1 MPVHH
6 PMPNQRLP
14 CCEVS
19 PYINV
24 HHCMRSFFN
33 APKALQAAV
42 PLTLRQAPMTIDD
55 STPIFDFPRMPSGDA
70 HKITQQGPRSLL
82 SNVSKAARVAASNT
96 SSTPSPVSDEHS
108 RYFLAPISRAALF
121 PSLSVVKFMDFFRIS
136 SLAIGSSRRSFFSP
150 TRMIGTPGQRSLA
163 SSTH

>member
-1 MPVHH
+1 M
-6 PMPNQRLP
+6 
-14 CCEVS
+14 
-19 PYINV
+19 YI
-24 HHCMRSFFN
+24 CMRSISQR
-33 APKALQAAV
+33 AKGLQAAV
-42 PLTLRQAPMTIDD
+42 PIDLTPGTDNYRQRV
-55 STPIFDFPRMPSGDA
+55 SHFFDIPRMPNGDA
-70 HKITQQGPRSLL
+70 HRITQQGPRSLF

-136 SLAIGSSRRSFFSP
+136 SLAIGSSRRSFFKP
-150 TRMIGTPGQRSLA
+150 TRMIGTPGQRSFA